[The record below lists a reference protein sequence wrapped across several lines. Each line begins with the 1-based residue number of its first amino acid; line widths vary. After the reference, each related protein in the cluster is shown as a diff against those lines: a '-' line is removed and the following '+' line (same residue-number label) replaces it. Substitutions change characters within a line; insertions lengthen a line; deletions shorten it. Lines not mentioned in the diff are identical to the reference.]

1 MKRASRLLSLGVS
14 MCLVLAGCGG
24 GPSGPSRPPA
34 SPGVVVPAP
43 QKPPVPQATLAMA
56 PSTVEFLPDGTLMI
70 GYGNQVLL
78 TRPEQPDV
86 GELVPLG
93 GVRHSAG
100 NHVFRLSALSL
111 DPSHPKPWRLALLD
125 AQQHEVRSL
134 EGEGPSSVAVSDDG
148 ELFAVG
154 SRKVSIYRTSDFSLI
169 FAGIV
174 GPESYR
180 PFGRLATTGDG
191 KYAMVGSSVI
201 DISAKK
207 VVFTHVAL
215 GGAPSVLANGKLH
228 WLFRDILQTVDL
240 ASGKAVDT
248 WLPCIGRTAFDAS
261 SATFFSA
268 CEDALIRI
276 SVAESEPRIETLPL
290 PPNMSG
296 SIVQLDS
303 VGRAFVSV
311 HGPAAPNGMV
321 SPLSPIILEKG
332 KSSFVGEGIGVR
344 PAPLQRPVLEPNG
357 TSYGSCVVRKA
368 NGTLLAS
375 VHVDCKSTFSPD
387 LHYVADSGRLVSL
400 DKEQELLQPPLD
412 QVAVS
417 VEDGALVVSSG
428 ATLQPVRH
436 YEIRKEAK
444 APVKETVR
452 VEQPEGE
459 HSTITLVDA
468 SGAKRASF
476 EFDPFYSP
484 NASLFGDGLVVYSG
498 EVNDMMAVHF
508 CTRAGKCEELMP
520 EAHVMGFTSSAA
532 FARHRGDR
540 VFDYVRAGSSE
551 VVSVAMPGRIR
562 SAIGVADG
570 FYVVTGDG
578 PDRTLVHVSLAKRAI
593 DMTTPLAGI
602 LGDLKGMLAGAL
614 VFSHGPMATLVDPH
628 TLKAGESYWFGKNG
642 HVAIEDGKYRL
653 VGDAAPFERRVRC
666 TDGKRFYPR
675 SVCASTGG
683 APRNP

>member
-1 MKRASRLLSLGVS
+1 MKRAFRLFSLGLS

-34 SPGVVVPAP
+34 SPAVVVPAP

-56 PSTVEFLPDGTLMI
+56 PSTVEFLPDGRLAI
-70 GYGNQVLL
+70 GYGDQVLV
-78 TRPEQPDV
+78 TRPEHLEE
-86 GELVPLG
+86 GELEPLEG
-93 GVRHSAG
+93 ARHSAG
-100 NHVFRLSALSL
+100 NRVFRLSTLSL
-111 DPSHPKPWRLALLD
+111 DRSHPKPWRLALLD
-125 AQQHEVRSL
+125 AQLHEVHSL
-134 EGEGPSSVAVSDDG
+134 EGEGLSLVAVSDDG

-154 SRKVSIYRTSDFSLI
+154 SPKVSIYRTSDFSLVVGGI
-169 FAGIV
+169 AG
-174 GPESYR
+174 SASDR
-180 PFGRLATTGDG
+180 PFGRLATTRDG

-201 DISAKK
+201 DIAAKK
-207 VVFTHVAL
+207 VVFSHVAL
-215 GGAPSVLANGKLH
+215 WRSPWAVESGKLH
-228 WLFRDILQTVDL
+228 WLYHDLLQTVDL

-248 WLPCIGRTAFDAS
+248 WLPCIGRTASDAS

-276 SVAESEPRIETLPL
+276 SVAGSEPRIETVPF
-290 PPNMSG
+290 PPNMTG
-296 SIVQLDS
+296 SNVQLDS
-303 VGRAFVSV
+303 IGRAFVSTY
-311 HGPAAPNGMV
+311 GPAAPQGV
-321 SPLSPIILEKG
+321 VLPLPPIILEKG
-332 KSSFVGEGIGVR
+332 KSSFVGERIGVR
-344 PAPLQRPVLEPNG
+344 PTPLHRPVLEPTG
-357 TSYGSCVVRKA
+357 MSYGDCVVRKA
-368 NGTLLAS
+368 DGTLIERLHADCSATFAPDFRYLAE
-375 VHVDCKSTFSPD
+375 K
-387 LHYVADSGRLVSL
+387 GRLFSL
-400 DKEQELLQPPLD
+400 DKGQELLQPSLD
-412 QVAVS
+412 HVAVS

-498 EVNDMMAVHF
+498 EVDDMMAVHF
-508 CTRAGKCEELMP
+508 CTRAGKCEELLP

-570 FYVVTGDG
+570 FYVVTGDW

-593 DMTTPLAGI
+593 DMTTPLSGI

-614 VFSHGPMATLVDPH
+614 VFIHGPMATLVDPR
-628 TLKAGESYWFGKNG
+628 TLKAVESYWFGKNG